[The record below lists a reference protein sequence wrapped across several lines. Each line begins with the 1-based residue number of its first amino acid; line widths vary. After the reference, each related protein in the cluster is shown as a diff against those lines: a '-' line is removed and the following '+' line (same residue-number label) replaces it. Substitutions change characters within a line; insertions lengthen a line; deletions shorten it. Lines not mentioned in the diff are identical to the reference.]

1 MSLTKKELTSL
12 KEQVEAS
19 KEKILKYK
27 EGIEQEEENIKKVKQ
42 ALQENCDHVIVV
54 SAIDDTD
61 EDDDEIIYHTCV
73 KCGLT
78 TYSSWSNRNDNYVPS
93 LYGYKTK
100 VVLRG
105 TSGEEQYK
113 KYLKENPN
121 ITDEELVKRF
131 VKDYKGEGFAKK
143 LRLKKERTTYGNF

>member
-27 EGIEQEEENIKKVKQ
+27 EVIEQEEENIKKIKQ
-42 ALQENCDHVIVV
+42 TIQENCDHVIVV

-61 EDDDEIIYHTCV
+61 EDEDAIIYHTCV

-78 TYSSWSNRNDNYVPS
+78 TQSSWFNKNEKYVPS
-93 LYGYKTK
+93 LYGYKTRI
-100 VVLRG
+100 VLWG

-113 KYLKENPN
+113 KYLNENPN

-131 VKDYKGEGFAKK
+131 VKDFKGEGAAKK
-143 LRLKKERTTYGNF
+143 LKLKKEKTTYGNF

>member
-1 MSLTKKELTSL
+1 MALTKKELTTL
-12 KEQVEAS
+12 KEQLKTS
-19 KEKILKYK
+19 KERIKNYK
-27 EGIEQEEENIKKVKQ
+27 EEIEEEEENIKKVRQ

-54 SAIDDTD
+54 SSIDDTD

-78 TYSSWSNRNDNYVPS
+78 TYSSWFNKNDNYVPS

-100 VVLRG
+100 VILRG

-131 VKDYKGEGFAKK
+131 VKDFKGEGAAKK
-143 LRLKKERTTYGNF
+143 LKLRKEKTSYAGF

>member
-1 MSLTKKELTSL
+1 MALTKKELTTL
-12 KEQVEAS
+12 KEQLKTS
-19 KEKILKYK
+19 KERIKNYK
-27 EGIEQEEENIKKVKQ
+27 EEIEEEEENIKKVKQ
-42 ALQENCDHVIVV
+42 AIQENCDHVIVV
-54 SAIDDTD
+54 SSIDDTD
-61 EDDDEIIYHTCV
+61 EDDDAIIYHTCV

-78 TYSSWSNRNDNYVPS
+78 TYSSWYNKNDDYVPS

-100 VVLRG
+100 VILRG

-131 VKDYKGEGFAKK
+131 VKDFKGEGAAKK
-143 LRLKKERTTYGNF
+143 LKLRKEKTSHAGF

>member
-12 KEQVEAS
+12 KEQVKTS
-19 KEKILKYK
+19 KERIKNYEK
-27 EGIEQEEENIKKVKQ
+27 GIEQEEQNIKNIKQ
-42 ALQENCDHVIVV
+42 TIQENCDHVIVV
-54 SAIDDTD
+54 SSIDDTD
-61 EDDDEIIYHTCV
+61 EDDDAIIYHTCV

-78 TYSSWSNRNDNYVPS
+78 TYSSWCNRNDNYVPS

-113 KYLKENPN
+113 KYLKEDPN

-131 VKDYKGEGFAKK
+131 VKDSKGEGAAKK
-143 LRLKKERTTYGNF
+143 LKLKKEKTSYAGF

>member
-54 SAIDDTD
+54 SSIDDTD

-78 TYSSWSNRNDNYVPS
+78 TYSSWSNRNDNYALS
-93 LYGYKTK
+93 YMDTK
-100 VVLRG
+100 
-105 TSGEEQYK
+105 Q
-113 KYLKENPN
+113 
-121 ITDEELVKRF
+121 
-131 VKDYKGEGFAKK
+131 K
-143 LRLKKERTTYGNF
+143 LF